1 MSKFQFYPCT
11 VRKIHRETK
20 DCVSLV
26 LEIDSQWKD
35 QFSFQAGQYL
45 TFKWNNNEGEIRRSY
60 SLCVAPYEKQWKVA
74 VKRVEGGVFSTFVNE
89 ELREGDI
96 LEVMPPQGQFLL
108 KTDPQKRLYVFFAA
122 GSGITPIMSMIKEV
136 LHQPHQEV
144 VLFYGN
150 RSTDTIIF
158 REEIEAL
165 KNKHLGR
172 MAVHYILSREKPG
185 SPLFF
190 GRIDAEKCNTY
201 MDLIFDPEEV
211 GQYLICG
218 PEKMIFEV
226 KKALLSRGVVKS
238 QIKFELFT
246 IENFTPSPVDEQK
259 KNGQSGP
266 LSLIRIKIDGVISEL
281 ELPQYGISILDAAI
295 HAGADLPFSCKGG
308 VCSTCKAK
316 IVEGRVKMDVC
327 YALEEDEVEKG
338 YILTC
343 QSHPQTEHVMIDFDE
358 N

>member
-1 MSKFQFYPCT
+1 MNKFQFYPCK
-11 VRKIHRETK
+11 VRKINQETK
-20 DCVSLV
+20 DCVSLE
-26 LEIDSQWKD
+26 LEIDSQWKN
-35 QFSFQAGQYL
+35 QFSFKAGQYL
-45 TFKWNNNEGEIRRSY
+45 TFKWNNKEREIRRSY
-60 SLCVAPYEKQWKVA
+60 SLCAAPYEKLWKVA

-89 ELREGDI
+89 ELREGDR
-96 LEVMPPQGQFLL
+96 LEVMVPQGQFILSP
-108 KTDPQKRLYVFFAA
+108 DSQKRLYVFFAA
-122 GSGITPIMSMIKEV
+122 GSGVTPIMSMIKEI
-136 LHQPHQEV
+136 LHQTHQEV
-144 VLFYGN
+144 LLFYGN

-201 MDLIFDPEEV
+201 MDLLFNPEEV
-211 GQYLICG
+211 AQYLICG

-226 KKALLSRGVVKS
+226 EKALIIRGVAKS
-238 QIKFELFT
+238 QIKFELFVT
-246 IENFTPSPVDEQK
+246 ENRTGSLVTDLK
-259 KNGQSGP
+259 KNSQSGP

-281 ELPQYGISILDAAI
+281 ELPQNGISILDAAI

-327 YALEEDEVEKG
+327 YALEEDEVERG

-343 QSHPQTEHVMIDFDE
+343 QSHPQTENVMIDFDE